1 MQFIPTSIPDLIIIE
16 PKVFGD
22 NRGYFIESFKKEIFE
37 KNIGKIN
44 FIQEN
49 ESRSSFGVL
58 RGLHMQKPPYAQ
70 AKLVRVVEGEVLDV
84 AVDVRKDSPTFG
96 KSISIILSAENK
108 KQFFVPRGF
117 AHGFVVLSENAIF
130 QYKIDNVYS
139 TENEIGISYNDLDLH
154 IDWVIE
160 KEKMIL
166 STKDMQ
172 LPKFKD
178 VEFYNKE
185 EYFNF

>member
-1 MQFIPTSIPDLIIIE
+1 MHFIPTAIADLIIIE
-16 PKVFGD
+16 PKVYGD
-22 NRGYFIESFKKEIFE
+22 NRGYFFESFKKDIFE
-37 KNIGKIN
+37 KNIGKID

-49 ESRSSFGVL
+49 ESRSTFGVL
-58 RGLHMQKPPYAQ
+58 RGLHMQKPPFAQ
-70 AKLVRVVEGEVLDV
+70 AKLVRVVEGEVLDI

-130 QYKIDNVYS
+130 QYKVDNIYS
-139 TENEIGISYNDLDLH
+139 AENEIGISFDDLDLH
-154 IDWVIE
+154 IDWIIE

-166 STKDMQ
+166 SAKDLQ
-172 LPKFKD
+172 LPKFK
-178 VEFYNKE
+178 EITFYNKA
-185 EYFNF
+185 EYFNL